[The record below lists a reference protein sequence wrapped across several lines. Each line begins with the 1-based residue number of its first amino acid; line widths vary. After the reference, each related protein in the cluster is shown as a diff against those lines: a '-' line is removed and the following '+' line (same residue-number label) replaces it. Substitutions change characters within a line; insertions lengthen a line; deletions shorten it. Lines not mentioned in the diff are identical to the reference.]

1 MEILDR
7 YRQLVTDRSQWLN
20 TYQEVGKYV
29 WPDARTMVKSTQV
42 ADVGQVLTVDIADS
56 TAIKAS
62 RRMTAGIFS
71 YLMPV
76 GVKWFELKPADKR
89 LEMDKGIQRKLSA
102 AVDFLHG
109 AIWRSNFQR
118 EMFMT
123 IRSLVVFGTG
133 CIAVY
138 DVDGELVFRNYH
150 IADIFFEE
158 NKDGVIDVVF
168 RRMYYT
174 ARQMKQKFF
183 VVPKVVQQALDSK
196 DFLKRFEVVH
206 AVYPRTD
213 YDTSKVDLKKFV
225 SQFILVD
232 DETVLEEGGYDSMVY
247 LIGRFDKS
255 PDELMGRSPAIELLP
270 DIKMLNNMRK
280 TFVESCEIQS
290 GPPLIVEDDSVIGQ
304 PATGPRDIIVKRQG
318 APDPVPLQTGVNPA
332 LTAEVL
338 TLERQGIMEGFYNDL
353 FDALAQYR
361 NMTAYEVSQRIEEKM
376 VMLAP
381 AISGLAK
388 ELFDPLIIRSL
399 DLIYKMKGA
408 PEKVNEKVVINYQGR
423 LAMAMSNM
431 QTNAIEI
438 WTAKWSH
445 YQQFYPVLDVLK
457 LDEAASSSALNAG
470 VPAEFIRTQD
480 ELVAY
485 RKETSDMNR
494 LAQQAEIAATGS
506 QAIKNLSAA

>member
-7 YRQLVTDRSQWLN
+7 YRQAVTDRGQWNN
-20 TYQEVGKYV
+20 TFQEVGKYV
-29 WPDARTMVKSTQV
+29 WPDARTIVKSSQNP
-42 ADVGQVLTVDIADS
+42 DSGQVLTVDISDS

-76 GVKWFELKPADKR
+76 GVKWFELKPANKS
-89 LEMDKGIQRKLSA
+89 LEQDREIQRKLSA
-102 AVDFLHG
+102 SVDALHS

-138 DVDGELVFRNYH
+138 KVNDELVYRNYH

-174 ARQMKQKFF
+174 ARQMKQKFTT
-183 VVPKVVQQALDSK
+183 VPTVVQQALDSK
-196 DFLKRFEVVH
+196 DFTKKFEVVH

-213 YDTSKVDLKKFV
+213 YDDSKVDNKKFV
-225 SQFILVD
+225 SEYILVE
-232 DETVLEEGGYDSMVY
+232 DESVLEQGGYDSMPY

-270 DIKMLNNMRK
+270 DIKMVNRLRE
-280 TFVESCEIQS
+280 TFVVSSEKQAI
-290 GPPLIVEDDSVIGQ
+290 GTLIVEDDSVIGQ
-304 PATGPRDIIVKRQG
+304 PAVGSGDVIIKRAG
-318 APDPVPLQTGVNPA
+318 APDPTILESGSNPA

-338 TLERQGIMEGFYNDL
+338 TAERQGIMEGFYNDL

-361 NMTAYEVSQRIEEKM
+361 NMTAYEVSQRVEEKM

-388 ELFDPLIIRSL
+388 ELFDPLIQRSL
-399 DLIYKMKGA
+399 DQIYTFRDG
-408 PEKVNEKVVINYQGR
+408 PEKVSEKIVINYQGR

-431 QTNAIEI
+431 QSNAIEI
-438 WTAKWSH
+438 WIAKWSP
-445 YQQFYPVLDVLK
+445 YQQFYPVIDVLK
-457 LDEAASSSALNAG
+457 IDEAAAASALNAG
-470 VPAEFIRTQD
+470 VPAEHIRTQD

-485 RKETSDMNR
+485 RKESSDMNR